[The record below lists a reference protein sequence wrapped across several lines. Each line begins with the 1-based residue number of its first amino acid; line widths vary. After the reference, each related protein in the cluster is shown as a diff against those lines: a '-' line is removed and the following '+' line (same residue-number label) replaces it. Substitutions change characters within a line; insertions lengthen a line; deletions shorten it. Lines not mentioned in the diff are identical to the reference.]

1 MRELVSGG
9 GMFLIRRVYL
19 TGFSQENKSHS
30 RYFNKEH
37 LFIKSDG
44 KAGESHKKL

>member
-1 MRELVSGG
+1 
-9 GMFLIRRVYL
+9 MFLIRRVYL

-37 LFIKSDG
+37 LSIKSDG
-44 KAGESHKKL
+44 KAGESYKKL